1 MLSFYCK
8 IGNVNR
14 IEKVTTIEEQSSYK
28 KFGDVYGS
36 KTSLSTYLHLGILE
50 LCQKW

>member
-14 IEKVTTIEEQSSYK
+14 IEKVTTVEQQSSYK
-28 KFGDVYGS
+28 N
-36 KTSLSTYLHLGILE
+36 LE
-50 LCQKW
+50 MFMEVRHPCQLIYMLVF